1 MLYDWLKYLGWCFC
15 VEFICRC
22 PIFPYQDGTICV
34 GVISLYSETTKS
46 IRITVVPS
54 FLDEHSSPDD
64 SRYVWAYEVKIENLG
79 QETVQLINRHWS
91 ITNSLGQ
98 TQTVRGP
105 GVVGEQP
112 VLKPGEYFEYT
123 SGTPLNTP
131 SGLMSGIYQMEGK
144 NGQLFD
150 VSIPVFSLDS
160 PHQPMQVN

>member
-1 MLYDWLKYLGWCFC
+1 MPSSDYYCANNF
-15 VEFICRC
+15 
-22 PIFPYQDGTICV
+22 V
-34 GVISLYSETTKS
+34 GVIELYSETTKS
-46 IRITVVPS
+46 IRITVVPA
-54 FLDEHSSPDD
+54 FLDEHSSPDE
-64 SRYVWAYEVKIENLG
+64 SKYVWAYEVKIENLG

-112 VLKPGEYFEYT
+112 ILKPGEYFEYT

-131 SGLMSGIYQMEGK
+131 SGLMSGVYQMERT
-144 NGQLFD
+144 NGELFE
-150 VSIPVFSLDS
+150 VSIPTFSLDS

>member
-1 MLYDWLKYLGWCFC
+1 M
-15 VEFICRC
+15 
-22 PIFPYQDGTICV
+22 
-34 GVISLYSETTKS
+34 YSKTTNS
-46 IRITVVPS
+46 IRITVVPA

-64 SRYVWAYEVKIENLG
+64 AKYVWAYEVKIENLG
-79 QETVQLINRHWS
+79 QETVQLLNRHWS
-91 ITNSLGQ
+91 ITNSFGQ

-112 VLKPGEYFEYT
+112 VLKPGESFEYT

-131 SGLMSGIYQMEGK
+131 SGLMSGVYQMESK
-144 NGQLFD
+144 NGALFD

>member
-1 MLYDWLKYLGWCFC
+1 M
-15 VEFICRC
+15 I
-22 PIFPYQDGTICV
+22 
-34 GVISLYSETTKS
+34 
-46 IRITVVPS
+46 PS

-64 SRYVWAYEVKIENLG
+64 ARYVWAYVVKIENLG

-98 TQTVRGP
+98 TQTERGP

-112 VLKPGEYFEYT
+112 GLKPGEYFEYT

-131 SGLMSGIYQMEGK
+131 SGLISGVYQMESK
-144 NGQLFD
+144 NGALFD
-150 VSIPVFSLDS
+150 VSIPDFSLDS